1 MSNYRRL
8 YVPGGTYFFTIVTY
22 QRRPYFANSDNVNKL
37 RTAVAT
43 VKKEMPFNIFG
54 AVILPN
60 HLHFLWVLPPNDKN
74 YSKRI
79 GHIKTLFTKSFRGNN
94 ALPKTVSISRQKHRE
109 SNVWQRRF
117 WEHTIQDE
125 SELETYLNY
134 IHYNPVKHGLVSC
147 PHLWSYSSFHSWV
160 QKDGYSSSWGC
171 VCQGK
176 LDQIPNFDNIKNYV
190 GE

>member
-134 IHYNPVKHGLVSC
+134 IHK
-147 PHLWSYSSFHSWV
+147 
-160 QKDGYSSSWGC
+160 
-171 VCQGK
+171 
-176 LDQIPNFDNIKNYV
+176 
-190 GE
+190 

>member
-1 MSNYRRL
+1 MFDEEISTEYGGYRLRGYRQTNNNQIHL
-8 YVPGGTYFFTIVTY
+8 ALTLGQWNHDEPVLVRI
-22 QRRPYFANSDNVNKL
+22 NSSVVENDILKIL
-37 RTAVAT
+37 A
-43 VKKEMPFNIFG
+43 G
-54 AVILPN
+54 A
-60 HLHFLWVLPPNDKN
+60 NDKN

-176 LDQIPNFDNIKNYV
+176 LDKIPNFDNIKNYV